1 MASCADF
8 HLVGAGIGE
17 TQSKLRSDNQ
27 AVNIVKKIKNNIH
40 GIVLLDK
47 PTGMSSNH
55 ALQRV
60 KHLFNAKKAGH
71 TGSLDPLATG
81 LLPICLGQATK
92 ICEYLLHSNKKYT
105 TVIKLGETTDT
116 LDSEGKILETRPVA
130 VSDAQIAASL
140 EQFRGDIKQVPPMYS
155 ALKKDGQPLYKL
167 AREGIEI
174 ERPARDMTV
183 HSLTAERLDDS
194 HIRLEVHCSSGF
206 YIRSLA
212 HDIGQVL
219 GCGAHVVELRRTA
232 IKTVGVEQSISIEQL
247 EAMADPHTIISSI
260 DSLIDDM
267 PITKISDTQAI
278 RLIQGKSTPAQ
289 KAEVTP
295 LSRFY
300 TNDGRLFALGEVS
313 SSGLLKT
320 HKIFVLGQ

>member
-1 MASCADF
+1 M
-8 HLVGAGIGE
+8 
-17 TQSKLRSDNQ
+17 
-27 AVNIVKKIKNNIH
+27 NIVKKIRNNIH
-40 GIVLLDK
+40 GIILLDK

-60 KHLFNAKKAGH
+60 KRLFNAKKAGH

-92 ICEYLLHSNKKYT
+92 ISEYLLHSHKKYST
-105 TVIKLGETTDT
+105 IIKLGETTDT
-116 LDSEGKILETRPVA
+116 LDSEGEILETKPVA
-130 VSDAQIAASL
+130 VSDAQIAISL
-140 EQFRGDIKQVPPMYS
+140 EQFRGQIKQVPPMYS

-174 ERPARDMTV
+174 ERAARDMTV
-183 HSLTAERLDDS
+183 HSLSAERLDVN
-194 HIRLEVHCSSGF
+194 HVRLDVHCSSGF

-232 IKTVGVEQSISIEQL
+232 IKTVGVEQGISLDQL
-247 EAMADPHTIISSI
+247 EAMSDPHSMILSI

-267 PITKISDTQAI
+267 PITKISDTQATS
-278 RLIQGKSTPAQ
+278 LIQGKSTPAQ
-289 KAEVTP
+289 GAELTP

-300 TNDGRLFALGEVS
+300 TSDGSLFAMGEVS
-313 SSGLLKT
+313 ANGNLKT
-320 HKIFVLGQ
+320 HKIFVLGE